1 MYTQNQYIMRDQV
14 RGLIP
19 SLIKKDPRDRM
30 NRLRTWLQL
39 MVFALATLSYIAA
52 LSLTA

>member
-1 MYTQNQYIMRDQV
+1 MYTDNQYIMRDQV

-19 SLIKKDPRDRM
+19 SLIRKDPRDRM
-30 NRLRTWLQL
+30 KRLRAWLQL
-39 MVFALATLSYIAA
+39 TVFGLATLSYIAA